1 MCTAGERL
9 TSGQRIQAVH
19 IWVLKVPGVP
29 GLRDADAV
37 ANGAAA
43 LLLLIVLGLSLFAT
57 FSTVRLNQ
65 RLRGLR

>member
-1 MCTAGERL
+1 M
-9 TSGQRIQAVH
+9 
-19 IWVLKVPGVP
+19 LKVAGVP